1 MGVGG
6 SPLRNLWE
14 DLRGG
19 TLGGLGSTPTKGNRT
34 CDSGYKNPA
43 EYVHLVEP
51 RGGGDASGQAG
62 VPVEATP
69 GGPAD
74 LPPPHRPP
82 SPHSRPRSPL
92 ASPHRRA
99 RLAHLRETREIP
111 PGAEP
116 GPAPVLQG
124 REPRP
129 MFHVMG
135 PRPASCAAF
144 AAQCSLPPR
153 ESIEVP
159 TCAQHLPRMARP
171 VRGSDADVRAGT
183 APTCHRSTR
192 PSRSDGTSTPW
203 TSRPPGRVGGHGH
216 LKPPAII

>member
-1 MGVGG
+1 MGSHRQNNRESLKIKRIPFMGVGG

-82 SPHSRPRSPL
+82 SPRSRPRGPL

-116 GPAPVLQG
+116 GPAPVSPG

-129 MFHVMG
+129 MFHVRRPG
-135 PRPASCAAF
+135 PASCAAF
-144 AAQCSLPPR
+144 TAQCALPP
-153 ESIEVP
+153 
-159 TCAQHLPRMARP
+159 PRI
-171 VRGSDADVRAGT
+171 
-183 APTCHRSTR
+183 HRSPNMRIASPADGPTR
-192 PSRSDGTSTPW
+192 S
-203 TSRPPGRVGGHGH
+203 
-216 LKPPAII
+216 